1 MGALRTIV
9 SDAGLT
15 PVMGDAEREQARE
28 LSLRG
33 VRPPVRVPGYEQEHF
48 VGHGAYGEVWT
59 AVNRNSG
66 RRVAI
71 KFFTRRGGLDW
82 SALAR
87 EVEKL
92 RYLFSDRYV
101 VQLFEVGWES
111 DPPYYVMEYMENGSL
126 EDLLRTHR
134 LTVHEAVSVF
144 REVAVALVHAHDKGI
159 LHCDLKPANILLDHD
174 RKPRLADFGQSR
186 LTNEMSPALGTL
198 FYMAPEQADLTAVPD
213 ARWDVYALG
222 AVMYRMLAG
231 EPPHRDEPGAT
242 SVTTGTLDA
251 QLAAYRKLIMSAPK
265 PAAHRAQPGVDSV
278 LAAIVDK
285 CLEPSPSKRFANPQ
299 AVLAAL
305 DAWHLQRMRRPLL
318 WVTGFTFVLLFCLMA
333 LIGQYLFRTT
343 VNTAEHGVESRA
355 LEANR
360 FAAKSEAERFAAQIQ
375 LRFVQLEAMAR
386 NAQLREALQKG
397 DRLKGDRAAELQ
409 LDQLLADRKAH
420 GDKQFPPSD
429 RSSLWFAT
437 DASGHQRG
445 TAPTIEPARHIYRGF
460 RDYFHGLGEYP
471 ATTNPPPGIIERP
484 HRSVAYRRER
494 PTGERIWSVAF
505 TVPVSESPGAKPVG
519 IVGMTID
526 LADAD
531 GARPDRFPVLIDTRP
546 DAKTGRRGLI
556 LRHPYWAEMERQGE
570 PPLYFADDVVG
581 WADKSD
587 DRAPLENGAAYTDPV
602 SVADADTPG
611 QSEFEGKWLASVH
624 RVRVGPEQIDTGWVV
639 LVQERRDEA
648 LQPVRDLQ
656 WRLGY
661 VALIA
666 CVAVLMLVVL
676 MWTGMVFVMDT
687 SSRSPV
693 TRLLRRWAG
702 LPTSGTGGTGGTAGA
717 SVGGSVTGAGTARG
731 GDTILPG
738 VAPRIGQEKQVL
750 TDPGE
755 PGA

>member
-1 MGALRTIV
+1 MGALTAV
-9 SDAGLT
+9 SDPGLT
-15 PVMGDAEREQARE
+15 PVMDGDDRDAARA

-33 VRPPVRVPGYEQEHF
+33 VHPPVKVPGYEQEQF

-134 LTVHEAVSVF
+134 LTVHEAVTVF
-144 REVAVALVHAHDKGI
+144 REVAIALVHAHDKGI
-159 LHCDLKPANILLDHD
+159 LHCDLKPANILLDHE
-174 RKPRLADFGQSR
+174 RKPRLADFGQSK

-231 EPPHRDEPGAT
+231 EPPHRSDPNAT
-242 SVTTGTLDA
+242 SVTSGTLDA
-251 QLAAYRKLIMSAPK
+251 QLAAYRKLIFTAPK
-265 PAAHRAQPGVDSV
+265 PSAHRCIPGVDSG
-278 LAAIVDK
+278 LAAIIDK
-285 CLEPSPSKRFANPQ
+285 CLEASPSKRFANPQ

-305 DAWHLQRMRRPLL
+305 DTWHLQRVRRPLL
-318 WVTGFTFVLLFCLMA
+318 WVTGFTFALLFFLLA
-333 LIGQYLFRTT
+333 IVGQYLFRTT

-360 FAAKSEAERFAAQIQ
+360 FAAQTEAKQFAAQIQ
-375 LRFVQLEAMAR
+375 LRWVQLEATAR
-386 NAQLREALQKG
+386 NQQLREMLQSG
-397 DRLKGDRAAELQ
+397 DRMKDNPATGPQFD
-409 LDQLLADRKAH
+409 LLLSERKER
-420 GDKQFPPSD
+420 GDKQFAVSD
-429 RSSLWFAT
+429 KSSLWFAT
-437 DASGHQRG
+437 DAGGYQRG
-445 TAPTIEPARHIYRGF
+445 TAPKVESARHAYRGF

-471 ATTNPPPGIIERP
+471 ETTNPPPGIIQKP

-494 PTGERIWSVAF
+494 PGGERNWSVAF
-505 TVPVSESPGAKPVG
+505 TVPVMNDDKPPKPVG

-526 LADAD
+526 LADA
-531 GARPDRFPVLIDTRP
+531 PTDRSDHFAVLIDTRP

-556 LRHPYWAEMERQGE
+556 LRHPYWSGMKNEVE
-570 PPLYFADDVVG
+570 PPLYYSDEVVK
-581 WADKSD
+581 WADATTGD
-587 DRAPLENGAAYTDPV
+587 DRAPFESGVEYTDPV
-602 SVADADTPG
+602 SVANGDVSRQEG
-611 QSEFEGKWLASVH
+611 YNGKWLASVH
-624 RVRVGPEQIDTGWVV
+624 RVRVGPDQVDTGWVV

-661 VALIA
+661 VAIA
-666 CVAVLMLVVL
+666 ACAVILMLVAS
-676 MWTGMVFVMDT
+676 MWAGMVLVMDT

-693 TRLLRRWAG
+693 TRMLRRWAG
-702 LPTSGTGGTGGTAGA
+702 LPTIATNGNGTVGTIG
-717 SVGGSVTGAGTARG
+717 GGSSLPGAGTARG
-731 GDTILPG
+731 SANPTPG
-738 VAPRIGQEKQVL
+738 NPL
-750 TDPGE
+750 
-755 PGA
+755 

>member
-1 MGALRTIV
+1 MGAVQTIV
-9 SDAGLT
+9 SDTGLT
-15 PVMGDAEREQARE
+15 PVMGDAEREDARE

-33 VRPPVRVPGYEQEHF
+33 VYPPARVPGYEQEQF

-126 EDLLRTHR
+126 EDLLRTHHM
-134 LTVHEAVSVF
+134 TVHEAVAVF

-159 LHCDLKPANILLDHD
+159 LHCDLKPANILLDQD
-174 RKPRLADFGQSR
+174 RKPRLADFGQAR

-198 FYMAPEQADLTAVPD
+198 FYMAPEQADLSAVPD

-222 AVMYRMLAG
+222 AVMYRMLTG
-231 EPPHRDEPGAT
+231 DPPHRRPAQRTPGAT
-242 SVTTGTLDA
+242 GATTGPLDA
-251 QLAAYRKLIMSAPK
+251 QLAAYRKLILGAGK
-265 PAAHRAQPGVDSV
+265 PVAHRDQPGVDSG

-285 CLEPSPSKRFANPQ
+285 CLEPSPGKRFPNPQ
-299 AVLAAL
+299 AVVAAI
-305 DAWHLQRMRRPLL
+305 DAWHLQRVRRPLL
-318 WVTGFTFVLLFCLMA
+318 QLTAITFATLFVVMA

-343 VNTAEHGVESRA
+343 VNTAEQGVEGRA

-360 FAAKSEAERFAAQIQ
+360 FAAQSEASRLAAQVQ
-375 LRFVQLEAMAR
+375 LRWVQLEAAAR
-386 NAQLREALQKG
+386 NVQVRDLLQRG
-397 DRLKGDRAAELQ
+397 DRLKGDRPSELQ
-409 LDQLLADRKAH
+409 LDALLAERKER
-420 GDKQFPPSD
+420 GDKQFPPAD

-445 TAPTIEPARHIYRGF
+445 SSPPSDSARHLYRGF
-460 RDYFHGLGEYP
+460 RDYFHGKGEY
-471 ATTNPPPGIIERP
+471 AVDTNPPPGVIQKP

-494 PTGERIWSVAF
+494 VPGERAWSVAF
-505 TVPVSESPGAKPVG
+505 TVPVEGAGGKPVG

-526 LADAD
+526 LTDID
-531 GARPDRFPVLIDTRP
+531 GAHGDRFPVLIDTRP
-546 DAKTGRRGLI
+546 DAKTGRRGLV
-556 LRHPYWAEMERQGE
+556 LRHPYWADVAREAE
-570 PPLYFADDVVG
+570 PPLYFADDVVA
-581 WADKSD
+581 WADATAD
-587 DRAPLENGAAYTDPV
+587 DRTPLPNGAGWTDPV
-602 SVADADTPG
+602 SVSYGDTPG
-611 QSEFEGKWLASVH
+611 RHEYAGKWLAAAS
-624 RVRVGPEQIDTGWVV
+624 RVRVGPDHVDTGWVV
-639 LVQERRDEA
+639 VVQERRDEA

-661 VALIA
+661 VALVA
-666 CVAVLMLVVL
+666 CVSVLVLVGL
-676 MWTGMVFVMDT
+676 MWGGMVFVMDT

-702 LPTSGTGGTGGTAGA
+702 LPTTATGGTTGTAA
-717 SVGGSVTGAGTARG
+717 AGSVTGTGTARG
-731 GDTILPG
+731 GETGPG
-738 VAPRIGQEKQVL
+738 SVRASAGVSGKPKAVE
-750 TDPGE
+750 D
-755 PGA
+755 

>member
-1 MGALRTIV
+1 MGAFTVV

-15 PVMGDAEREQARE
+15 PVMGDADRDAARD

-33 VRPPVRVPGYEQEHF
+33 ARPPVKVPGYDQEQF
-48 VGHGAYGEVWT
+48 LGHGAYGEVWT
-59 AVNRNSG
+59 ATNRNSG

-111 DPPYYVMEYMENGSL
+111 DPPYYVMEFMENGSL

-134 LTVHEAVSVF
+134 LSVHEAVSLF
-144 REVAVALVHAHDKGI
+144 REIAVALVHAHDKGI
-159 LHCDLKPANILLDHD
+159 LHCDLKPANILLDSD

-198 FYMAPEQADLTAVPD
+198 FYMAPEQADLTATPD

-231 EPPHRDEPGAT
+231 EPPHRAEPGAT
-242 SVTTGTLDA
+242 EVTTGGSLDA

-265 PAAHRAQPGVDSV
+265 PTAHRTVPGVDTG
-278 LAAIVDK
+278 LAAIIEK
-285 CLEPSPSKRFANPQ
+285 CLEPGPSKRFPNPQ
-299 AVLAAL
+299 AVLTAL
-305 DAWHLQRMRRPLL
+305 DAWNLQRVRQPLL
-318 WVTGFTFVLLFCLMA
+318 WITGLTFALLFLLMA
-333 LIGQYLFRTT
+333 LFGQYLFRTT

-360 FAAKSEAERFAAQIQ
+360 FAAQTEARQFAAQIQ
-375 LRFVQLEAMAR
+375 LRWVQLEALSR
-386 NAQLREALQKG
+386 NTQVRELLQKG
-397 DRLKGDRAAELQ
+397 DQFKTDPALGAR
-409 LDQLLADRKAH
+409 LDQLLAERKERGDRQFADS
-420 GDKQFPPSD
+420 DK
-429 RSSLWFAT
+429 SSLWFAT
-437 DASGHQRG
+437 DAGGYQRG
-445 TAPTIEPARHIYRGF
+445 SAPMVPASRNVYRGY
-460 RDYFHGLGEYP
+460 RDYFHGLGEQAAAP
-471 ATTNPPPGIIERP
+471 APPPGIISRP

-505 TVPVSESPGAKPVG
+505 TVPVAGEAPDAKPVG

-526 LADAD
+526 LADAP
-531 GARPDRFPVLIDTRP
+531 PDRSNHFAVLIDTRP
-546 DAKTGRRGLI
+546 DTKNNRRGLI
-556 LRHPYWAEMERQGE
+556 LRHPYWSTMKNDPES
-570 PPLYFADDVVG
+570 PLYYADAVVK
-581 WADKSD
+581 WADAVAASND
-587 DRAPLENGAAYTDPV
+587 EATPFEIGAGYTDPV
-602 SVADADTPG
+602 SETSNGTPG
-611 QSEFEGKWLASVH
+611 QADYAGKWLASVH
-624 RVRVGPEQIDTGWVV
+624 RVRVGPDKVDTGWVV

-661 VALIA
+661 VA
-666 CVAVLMLVVL
+666 VAATILVLVLVAL
-676 MWTGMVFVMDT
+676 MWGGMILVMDT

-693 TRLLRRWAG
+693 TRFLRRWTG
-702 LPTSGTGGTGGTAGA
+702 LQSSATAGTFGT
-717 SVGGSVTGAGTARG
+717 STGSSLPAAGTARAVG
-731 GDTILPG
+731 STPTPGPGD
-738 VAPRIGQEKQVL
+738 KS
-750 TDPGE
+750 
-755 PGA
+755 